1 MPSPA
6 LPDIPAA
13 DLEVEPLARATT
25 IPAAW
30 YTDPRFD
37 ALDRRA
43 VFGRHWQG
51 VGDASQVA
59 AAGQHLVAEIAG
71 EPLVVV
77 RGKDLVLR
85 AFYNVCR
92 HRGGPVALED
102 GCSNAL
108 QCKYHGWTYLL
119 DGTLRGVPAM
129 DRTELFDRKDFG
141 LVPVRVETWEG
152 LVFVNLDPGAP
163 PLDTFVRGI
172 AERMPAVRMSDLRF
186 AHRSEYEVR
195 CNWKVYV
202 DNYLEGYHVPYV
214 HPELAKLYDY
224 HSYSTTA
231 FEWYSLQHSPLAG
244 DSLYA
249 PAGGDAF
256 YWFVFPN
263 FMLNVLP
270 GRLQTN
276 LVLPLGHDRC
286 KVVFRYFYDD
296 VMSDAARAKLE
307 EDLAY
312 SDHVQAEDIGICERV
327 QVGLGSRAYDRGRFA
342 VPYEEGVYHF
352 QSLLRRAYRAEL
364 ERGAAHAGE

>member
-1 MPSPA
+1 MTTALDLPA
-6 LPDIPAA
+6 IDPA
-13 DLEVEPLARATT
+13 DLAVEPLARAAT

-30 YTDPRFD
+30 YTDPRFH
-37 ALDRRA
+37 ALDRAA
-43 VFGRHWQG
+43 VFGRYWQG
-51 VGDASQVA
+51 VGDLGQVA
-59 AAGQHLVAEIAG
+59 EPGQHLVADVAG
-71 EPLVVV
+71 EPIVVV
-77 RGKDLVLR
+77 RGKDRVLR
-85 AFYNVCR
+85 AFFNVCR

-129 DRTELFDRKDFG
+129 DRTDLFDRRDFG
-141 LVPVRVETWEG
+141 LVPVRVATWAG
-152 LVFVNLDPGAP
+152 LVFVNLDSAAP
-163 PLDTFVRGI
+163 PLENFVDGI
-172 AERMPAVRMSDLRF
+172 VERMPSVDLPALRF
-186 AHRSEYEVR
+186 ASRAEYEVR

-224 HSYSTTA
+224 RSYRTEA
-231 FEWYSLQHSPLAG
+231 FDWYSLQHSPLAG

-249 PAGGDAF
+249 PEGGEAF

-286 KVVFRYFYDD
+286 RVVFRYYYDD
-296 VMSDAARAKLE
+296 VMSDAARRKLA
-307 EDLAY
+307 EDVAY

-352 QSLLRRAYRAEL
+352 QSRLRDAYRAEL
-364 ERGAAHAGE
+364 EKRAQHG